1 MEHPSTRLDE
11 ALSEVMT
18 RFRDFFVEQTKLE
31 HVSLRHRTDFAA
43 PLVTVMGYTF
53 GVRLIE
59 AEGQAKKERPSLAV
73 EVSVNVYDDE
83 FQLDRFRSHIED
95 AHQPPRVRRTV
106 ENFMSSEDAEY
117 VEREGPLSFPSFFS
131 YDLENDLQL
140 VEKQKD
146 TPSRVTGRL
155 VDSVLVMRYW
165 IDPDKLEPLSADL
178 NLFASAVHLYCL
190 RTFVLAYHQSVIP
203 T

>member
-1 MEHPSTRLDE
+1 MEDQSTRLDE

-31 HVSLRHRTDFAA
+31 HVALRHRSDFAA

-53 GVRLIE
+53 GVRLV
-59 AEGQAKKERPSLAV
+59 EGEGKAKAGNPTLGV

-83 FQLDRFRSHIED
+83 FQLDRFRSHIKD
-95 AHQPPRVRRTV
+95 AHQPSRLRRTV
-106 ENFMSSEDAEY
+106 ENFMSSEDAAY
-117 VEREGPLSFPSFFS
+117 VEREGPLSFSSFFS
-131 YDLENDLQL
+131 YGLEDDVRL

-165 IDPDKLEPLSADL
+165 IEPDKLDPLSADL